1 MHPAV
6 TFRPIEYSAI
16 KKRSIWQQIIRDSE
30 SITLPGTDKLSVCF
44 SFNNLKYT
52 KSVAYFLVDPNLKNK

>member
-16 KKRSIWQQIIRDSE
+16 KKEAYGSKSSGIQKVLHSPELINWPYASLLII
-30 SITLPGTDKLSVCF
+30 
-44 SFNNLKYT
+44 
-52 KSVAYFLVDPNLKNK
+52 